1 MQPCE
6 ADRLITQSREN
17 LFIPQQA
24 TAVRLEHQHGC
35 TDPPTS
41 DAGCLLNAF
50 QRIGRD
56 GRKPDIEARSS
67 SRRATDLHGPVMFPD
82 DVTNGCEAE
91 TVALGTRREEWLEN
105 PLQRCFIHTAPGI
118 GNRNHNQTTET
129 DPRLPN
135 PQPVCSFAHPDLTP
149 GTSPPCH

>member
-6 ADRLITQSREN
+6 ADRLITQRREN

-24 TAVRLEHQHGC
+24 TAVRLEHQHGF

-50 QRIGRD
+50 RPMGQD

-67 SRRATDLHGPVMFPD
+67 SRRATHLHGPVMFPD
-82 DVTNGCEAE
+82 DVTNGCEPE

-105 PLQRCFIHTAPGI
+105 PLQRCFIHTAPRI
-118 GNRNHNQTTET
+118 GNRNHNEPTET
-129 DPRLPN
+129 HPRLPN
-135 PQPVCSFAHPDLTP
+135 PQRV
-149 GTSPPCH
+149 SPLPPPPPNPPHT